1 MVSTLGNLLAFLG
14 FCALVAGIISVI
26 VPLRRLRIQ
35 SRGMGALTALAGAA
49 LLVIG
54 AMLAPPS
61 SVGETVQLTL
71 SHRLDGAT
79 VWLEGDTDLPDGANV
94 SYQVTHADAATS
106 RAPEG
111 MTLMESDHASRLR
124 I

>member
-71 SHRLDGAT
+71 STGWMAPLSGSKAT
-79 VWLEGDTDLPDGANV
+79 L
-94 SYQVTHADAATS
+94 TS
-106 RAPEG
+106 RTVRTSA
-111 MTLMESDHASRLR
+111 TR
-124 I
+124 